1 MNDTS
6 KPLLALGF
14 TILMLL
20 GLLLFDPSPTRFASL
35 MGDSESRVSELGLR
49 FTLQR

>member
-1 MNDTS
+1 MSDTS
-6 KPLLALGF
+6 RPLLALGF

-20 GLLLFDPSPTRFASL
+20 GLLVFDPSPVRFASFV
-35 MGDSESRVSELGLR
+35 GDSESRVSELGLR

>member
-1 MNDTS
+1 MSDIS
-6 KPLLALGF
+6 KPLIALGF

-20 GLLLFDPSPTRFASL
+20 GLLVFDPSPIRFAAL
-35 MGDSESRVSELGLR
+35 AGDSDSKVTELGLR

>member
-1 MNDTS
+1 MSDTS
-6 KPLLALGF
+6 RPLIALGF

-20 GLLLFDPSPTRFASL
+20 GLLLFDPSPLRFAAL
-35 MGDSESRVSELGLR
+35 AGDSDAKVTELGLR

>member
-20 GLLLFDPSPTRFASL
+20 SLLLLDPSPTRFASL
-35 MGDSESRVSELGLR
+35 MGDSESRVSDLGLR

>member
-20 GLLLFDPSPTRFASL
+20 GLLVFDPSPVRFAAL
-35 MGDSESRVSELGLR
+35 MGDSESRVTELGLR

>member
-1 MNDTS
+1 MTETS

-20 GLLLFDPSPTRFASL
+20 GLLLFDPSLERYAAIT
-35 MGDSESRVSELGLR
+35 GDSQARVSELGLR
-49 FTLQR
+49 FNMQR

>member
-1 MNDTS
+1 MSDTS
-6 KPLLALGF
+6 RSLIALGF

-20 GLLLFDPSPTRFASL
+20 GLLVFDPNPVRFATL
-35 MGDSESRVSELGLR
+35 AGDSESKVTELGLR

>member
-6 KPLLALGF
+6 RPLIALGF

-20 GLLLFDPSPTRFASL
+20 GLLVFDPSPIRFAAL
-35 MGDSESRVSELGLR
+35 AGDSESKVTELGLR